1 MDIKTSST
9 VKKFLF
15 KSKNLLE
22 DDVNNL
28 LLAERIED
36 DKYYDIN
43 NKEYNKNEI
52 TIIREITKEDIENSD
67 TVDITIARLNAVFI
81 MLYGT
86 NRFYIQYSNE
96 NYKFNFHYPSIDM
109 ENGEGD
115 SNEMLDMYV
124 EFNSENNLGCLF
136 GRRTTF
142 KQSELECG
150 YISSHQSS
158 GWYDSKGDFCLGE
171 SPLSSILAMVDDNV
185 AILGQFEISEN
196 DLTYWYTLPNFL
208 HSYLSWENSDDV
220 YIQMDSIN
228 PCPINE
234 GNNDFFKDIEV
245 EGYNL
250 GDITESGGWYHLI
263 DSMYSYNVD
272 ETLNCRDFISQY
284 NCKNDNVLDFNRI
297 EVFKLLT
304 ATNLTRYRKL
314 LYNKYYPYVEKYIR
328 ELLSDMLE
336 KIFDI
341 DNNVIIKLKDTV
353 DEEDSCNIDFLIR
366 LFNDDF
372 KLTVDDKILRFRTN
386 HNNEGSANRI
396 DRIERHINELDN
408 SLIDNPLVFKG
419 ITINKSVIE
428 DVYSTGNVKVVS
440 DIDRFEVMT
449 KLYKSLNSG
458 KYAIDE
464 TELLKTLDIVTTR
477 DNTLDLTK
485 NKMISKILINKNK

>member
-1 MDIKTSST
+1 
-9 VKKFLF
+9 
-15 KSKNLLE
+15 
-22 DDVNNL
+22 
-28 LLAERIED
+28 
-36 DKYYDIN
+36 
-43 NKEYNKNEI
+43 
-52 TIIREITKEDIENSD
+52 
-67 TVDITIARLNAVFI
+67 
-81 MLYGT
+81 
-86 NRFYIQYSNE
+86 
-96 NYKFNFHYPSIDM
+96 
-109 ENGEGD
+109 
-115 SNEMLDMYV
+115 
-124 EFNSENNLGCLF
+124 
-136 GRRTTF
+136 
-142 KQSELECG
+142 
-150 YISSHQSS
+150 
-158 GWYDSKGDFCLGE
+158 
-171 SPLSSILAMVDDNV
+171 
-185 AILGQFEISEN
+185 
-196 DLTYWYTLPNFL
+196 
-208 HSYLSWENSDDV
+208 
-220 YIQMDSIN
+220 
-228 PCPINE
+228 
-234 GNNDFFKDIEV
+234 
-245 EGYNL
+245 
-250 GDITESGGWYHLI
+250 
-263 DSMYSYNVD
+263 MYSYNVD

-464 TELLKTLDIVTTR
+464 TVLLKTLDIVTTR